1 MIGVPVKHRRI
12 VITHYGGP
20 EELRIVEEDRPD
32 PKAGEVRVKV
42 LATGVSLPD
51 LMMREGIH
59 PETPRLPF
67 TPGWDLVGVVDR
79 LGDGVSGIEPGRI
92 VAALPIHGAYAEYVC
107 LPQRELVPVPAGLD
121 PAEAVSL
128 ILNYVTAYQMLHR
141 SAKVRPGQRV
151 FETAVEGM
159 EIGEARQAV
168 VSPMEGYGER
178 NPDALQEVPKD
189 KLPSDI
195 TVGTQLHGKD
205 AEGRTVRP
213 IVSAI
218 REDRVVLDFNHPLA
232 GKTLYFDL
240 KVVNIN

>member
-1 MIGVPVKHRRI
+1 MNKTVSNG
-12 VITHYGGP
+12 
-20 EELRIVEEDRPD
+20 
-32 PKAGEVRVKV
+32 KV
-42 LATGVSLPD
+42 VSLEYTVKLD
-51 LMMREGIH
+51 NDEMID
-59 PETPRLPF
+59 TN
-67 TPGWDLVGVVDR
+67 VGKEPLTYTHGENQIIR
-79 LGDGVSGIEPGRI
+79 GV
-92 VAALPIHGAYAEYVC
+92 
-107 LPQRELVPVPAGLD
+107 
-121 PAEAVSL
+121 
-128 ILNYVTAYQMLHR
+128 
-141 SAKVRPGQRV
+141 
-151 FETAVEGM
+151 ETAVEGM